1 LKKQSRKAKNGCCAV
16 LALAAPCPARARGTD
31 GRKLPGSD
39 THPGLIE
46 MFFFSL
52 FSLFFDRD
60 DGMMGF
66 GLFLWVDLGIHLT
79 LLAVRHWAMAF
90 SQFWH
95 AKALYYSFLRRM
107 EMTMTTF
114 FFLL

>member
-1 LKKQSRKAKNGCCAV
+1 
-16 LALAAPCPARARGTD
+16 
-31 GRKLPGSD
+31 
-39 THPGLIE
+39 
-46 MFFFSL
+46 
-52 FSLFFDRD
+52 
-60 DGMMGF
+60 MMGF